1 MKKFENFCRAL
12 DNLAQG
18 SRYEPPYD
26 TVVLTGLVALFEVC
40 FEQAWKAM
48 KDVLECHGY
57 AESATG
63 SPRMVLR
70 LAYQAG
76 MIDDQEAW
84 LSALADRN
92 NVTHAYNQVLALDI
106 VQRTRDTYLTMFQTL
121 KAALEQDW
129 LPTL

>member
-40 FEQAWKAM
+40 FDQARKAM
-48 KDVLECHGY
+48 KDILERHGY

-121 KAALEQDW
+121 KASLEQNW
-129 LPTL
+129 LPEL

>member
-26 TVVLTGLVALFEVC
+26 TVVLTGLVALYEMC

-48 KDVLECHGY
+48 KDILERHGY

-76 MIDDQEAW
+76 MIDNQDAW

-92 NVTHAYNQVLALDI
+92 NVTHAYNQALALDI
-106 VQRTRDTYLTMFQTL
+106 VRRTRDTYLTMFQTL

-129 LPTL
+129 LPAL

>member
-40 FEQAWKAM
+40 FEQARKAM
-48 KDVLECHGY
+48 KDILERHGY

-121 KAALEQDW
+121 KASLEQNW
-129 LPTL
+129 LPEL

>member
-40 FEQAWKAM
+40 FEQARKAM
-48 KDVLECHGY
+48 KDILERHGY

-84 LSALADRN
+84 QSALADRN

-121 KAALEQDW
+121 KASLEQNW
-129 LPTL
+129 LPEL

>member
-40 FEQAWKAM
+40 FEQARKAM
-48 KDVLECHGY
+48 KDILERHGY

-76 MIDDQEAW
+76 MIDNQEAW

-92 NVTHAYNQVLALDI
+92 NVTHAYNQALALDI

-129 LPTL
+129 LPAL